1 MKTNLKAIFGNTLI
15 DEPMCCNNCGEE
27 ISYHNTRTK
36 EGQDE
41 FQISGVCEKCF
52 DNSTFNLEENLNIL
66 NQDIL
71 SLIKGGVI
79 LAGGALRSL
88 VDYCDEIMDYDLF
101 VLDSN
106 LISQLQSDITKK
118 GFKKVFEC
126 PKGELF
132 TFVSV
137 DNIKVQIINKRTYY
151 SMEDL
156 ISSFDIT
163 ACCCAYDGT
172 NFCYNERFVF
182 DNLNKLIN
190 INKVEYPNA
199 TLRRIAKYVKKGF
212 KLSQRG
218 CSDFTTAVNQMVLTE
233 QNSEFYID

>member
-1 MKTNLKAIFGNTLI
+1 MKTNLKSIFDNPLI
-15 DEPMCCNNCGEE
+15 DKPVCCSSCGEE

-36 EGQDE
+36 EGQAE
-41 FQISGVCEKCF
+41 FAISGICEKCF
-52 DNSTFNLEENLNIL
+52 DNSTFNLEDNLGTL

-71 SLIKGGVI
+71 SLVKGGVI
-79 LAGGALRSL
+79 LAGGSLRSL
-88 VDYCDEIMDYDLF
+88 VDDCDEIMDYDLF
-101 VLDSN
+101 VLDRN
-106 LISQLQSDITKK
+106 LIPQLQSDITKK
-118 GFKKVFEC
+118 GFNKVFEC

-132 TFVSV
+132 TFVDSSGV
-137 DNIKVQIINKRTYY
+137 KVQIINKRPYS

-163 ACCCAYDGT
+163 ACCCAYDGVR
-172 NFCYNERFVF
+172 FSYNERFVF

-190 INKVEYPNA
+190 INKVEYPNS

-218 CSDFTTAVNQMVLTE
+218 CGDFTTAVNQMVLTE